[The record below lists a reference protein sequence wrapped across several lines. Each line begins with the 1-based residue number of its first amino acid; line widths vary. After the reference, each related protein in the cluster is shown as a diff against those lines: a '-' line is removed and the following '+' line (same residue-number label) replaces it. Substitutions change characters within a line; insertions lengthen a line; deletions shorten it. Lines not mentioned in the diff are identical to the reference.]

1 MAALLAPIVFPLV
14 GKKDM
19 RARMALLKQKV
30 EAASSG

>member
-1 MAALLAPIVFPLV
+1 MMVPFIFPLV

-30 EAASSG
+30 EAGSSG